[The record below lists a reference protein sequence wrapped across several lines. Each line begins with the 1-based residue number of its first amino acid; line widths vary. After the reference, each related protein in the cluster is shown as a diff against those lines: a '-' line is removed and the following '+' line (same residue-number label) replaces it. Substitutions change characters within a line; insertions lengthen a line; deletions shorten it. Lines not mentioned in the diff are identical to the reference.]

1 MANITKIRY
10 EIASEIP
17 SRAAA
22 DLAAGTLVAVT
33 AGGINPTVNAA
44 TAGGHPLGV
53 VAHSVKSGNLVT
65 VHRNVVAE
73 VRCTGSIAAGD
84 AIAAGAN
91 GVAVKAAEG
100 APVIGTAVE
109 ASANSHV
116 YVVLN

>member
-1 MANITKIRY
+1 MKSTKIRY
-10 EIASEIP
+10 EVASEIP

-22 DLAAGTLVAVT
+22 NLAAGTLVAVT
-33 AGGINPTVNAA
+33 AGGVNPTISAA
-44 TAGGHPLGV
+44 TAGGYPLGV
-53 VAHSVKSGNLVT
+53 VAHDVKEGAVVT

-73 VRCTGSIAAGD
+73 VRCTGSIAVGD

-91 GVAVKAAEG
+91 GVAVKAGEG
-100 APVIGTAVE
+100 SPVIGTAVE